1 MADRAESKK
10 WRTGSSHEVSGP
22 YGILIGSV
30 ELAWQDLQHPSKTA
44 LHHYCRHLCPESE
57 GCAAKRWISARPV
70 QEPPRCATQGLN
82 KNAESY
88 IAQLR
93 EVWR

>member
-1 MADRAESKK
+1 MLDKIRAIEKK
-10 WRTGSSHEVSGP
+10 RVLVTYALVRS
-22 YGILIGSV
+22 GSV
-30 ELAWQDLQHPSKTA
+30 LLAWHDQQHPSKIA

-57 GCAAKRWISARPV
+57 GCAAKRWIGMRPV
-70 QEPPRCATQGLN
+70 QEPPQCATQGLN